1 MFYEIFR
8 FEIKRA
14 LHRPAIYI
22 YWGIMFLIAFAI
34 INAAGGALKSINIQM
49 AGDNVGINSPFVIDM
64 IMRAFSYLGI
74 FLVAAI
80 NANVV
85 LKDYQHNTLE
95 LIYSTPLKKFNYLFG
110 RFCAAYVLSI
120 LAFTGIGLGFYI
132 GTLMPYLNQASFGP
146 NEWATYIYPYLSRI
160 LPNIFFVSAIF
171 FSLSI
176 LLRSVVINWI
186 SILALYIL
194 YGVSMSLLKDL
205 ESQTLAAILDPF
217 GIASSLVV
225 TTNVSAADMNKMGA
239 KLVDVFLYNRLLW
252 VGFGL
257 LLMVFTYFRFR
268 FNYNLRQIKLGKKD
282 NKQTTDASS
291 EELASIEAKERPS
304 VSLVRNNWK
313 SLLQLI
319 RFETS
324 KLFGNAYFWL
334 ISLIMII
341 FMFVASK
348 SIGKMYDTNT
358 YPVTYQVLGILG
370 GSIQLFI
377 FIFVLLFS
385 GEMMWRDR
393 DRKIHEIFY
402 TYPIPR
408 WVSFASKF
416 VALAA
421 GIVFIK
427 LILILCGVTVQTMA
441 GYYNYELG
449 LYFTSEFGI
458 NFVNTL
464 LLMVLAFLIHIVVN
478 NKYMGYVFIVLYWV
492 VKKYFIGIILKHPLL
507 IYGAGPGVSYSDMNG
522 FGFDLLP
529 YWIFKFYWVLI
540 AAALLILGNQLLVS
554 QTESHWRTR
563 LELLKQRIKGY
574 SAKGMITLAVGAL
587 LIGSY
592 IFYNTNIKGDFK
604 TPYERELETVRY
616 EQEFKKYEN
625 IAQPKITD
633 VYLEAD
639 LFPENGDFLAEG
651 IYTMQNLTSSPM
663 DIVYINS
670 NKFIKSLKLD
680 RKAKLIASD
689 ENFNVEIYKLD
700 EPLKANEQLKL
711 NFQFEGYND
720 GFSLNG
726 ANNICRKNGTF
737 LYNSLFPSI
746 GYKAGGEISDKRTR
760 EKHNLPERE
769 IVKKIDDPTG
779 IQRNLISDDAHF
791 INFEAVVSTSADQTA
806 LTPGKLVKSWKKD
819 DRNYFHYKSEHPMIH
834 YYAILSGKYEVKTD
848 EWKDENGNTVDLS
861 IYYHKGH
868 EYNLDNMMNGVK
880 VSLDTYTKCY
890 SPYQFDQLRIVEFPR
905 YSSYA
910 QSFPN
915 MIPFSEGIGFIADL
929 RDLNKEGVSNDQK
942 IMDYPFFV
950 TAHEMAHQWWAHQ
963 VVAADVEGSQ
973 MLMEAITQY
982 SALQCMGTYFDEERM
997 NKFFKNEMFKY
1008 VSSRQKESR
1017 GERPLAKVA
1026 PYQQST
1032 FYQKGALAMNALGN
1046 YLGKD
1051 KFMNILSGFLKDY
1064 AFKGA
1069 PYPTTTDLIDR
1080 IKTETPDSLQY
1091 FVEDVLEKITMYK
1104 TNVDSVTYTR
1114 NKDFTYT
1121 VDAVIDVKKFYVDAK
1136 GNESETPCNDYIE
1149 IAAMNSKKKELFN
1162 EKLKLKSG
1170 KNKVQFKVKRKPNT
1184 LMVDP
1189 GYMLVTKDWMRLP
1202 KEIIKKKKV

>member
-8 FEIKRA
+8 FEIKRG
-14 LHRPAIYI
+14 LQRPAIYI
-22 YWGIMFLIAFAI
+22 YWCILFLIAFAI
-34 INAAGGALKSINIQM
+34 INAAGGALKSINIQI
-49 AGDNVGINSPFVIDM
+49 AGDNVGINSPFVFDM
-64 IMRAFSYLGI
+64 IMRTFSYLGI

-85 LKDYQHNTLE
+85 LKDYQHNTME
-95 LIYSTPLKKFNYLFG
+95 LMYSTPLKKFNYLFG
-110 RFCAAYVLSI
+110 RFCAAYLLSV
-120 LAFTGIGLGFYI
+120 LAFSGIGLGFYI
-132 GTLMPYLNQASFGP
+132 GTLMPYLNQGSFGP
-146 NEWATYIYPYLSRI
+146 NEWSTYIYPYLSRI
-160 LPNIFFVSAIF
+160 LPNVFFVSAIF

-194 YGVSMSLLKDL
+194 YGISMNLLKDL
-205 ESQTLAAILDPF
+205 ESQTLAALLDPF

-225 TTNVSAADMNKMGA
+225 TTNISAADMNKTGA

-252 VGFGL
+252 VGSGV
-257 LLMVFTYFRFR
+257 LLMIFTYFRFR
-268 FNYNLRQIKLGKKD
+268 FNYKLRQIKLSKKN
-282 NKQTTDASS
+282 NKQITDVSS
-291 EELASIEAKERPS
+291 EELTNREIKESPS
-304 VSLVRNNWK
+304 VSLVPNNWE
-313 SLLQLI
+313 SLLHLI

-334 ISLIMII
+334 ISFIMIV
-341 FMFVASK
+341 FLFVASK
-348 SIGKMYDTNT
+348 GIGKMYDTNT
-358 YPVTYQVLGILG
+358 YPVTYQVLGTLG
-370 GSIQLFI
+370 GSINLFI
-377 FIFVLLFS
+377 FIIVLLFS

-393 DRKIHEIFY
+393 DKKVHEIVY
-402 TYPIPR
+402 TYPIPC

-416 VALAA
+416 VALTAA
-421 GIVFIK
+421 IAFLK
-427 LILILCGVTVQTMA
+427 LIMILCGVIVQTMA
-441 GYYNYELG
+441 GYYKYELG
-449 LYFTSEFGI
+449 LYFASEFAI

-464 LLMVLAFLIHIVVN
+464 LLMILAFLIHIVVN
-478 NKYMGYVFIVLYWV
+478 NKYMGYVFIALYWV
-492 VKKYFIGIILKHPLL
+492 VNKYFIASILKHPLL
-507 IYGAGPGVSYSDMNG
+507 IYGTGPGVSYSDMNG
-522 FGFDLLP
+522 FGFGLFP
-529 YWIFKFYWVLI
+529 YWIFKFYWLLI
-540 AAALLILGNQLLVS
+540 AAVLLILGNQLLVN

-563 LELLKQRIKGY
+563 LELLKQRVMGY
-574 SAKGMITLAVGAL
+574 PAKGMIILAVVAL

-592 IFYNTNIKGDFK
+592 IFYNTNIKVEFK
-604 TPYERELETVRY
+604 TPYERELEAVRY
-616 EQEFKKYEN
+616 ENDFKKYEK
-625 IAQPKITD
+625 IDQPKITD
-633 VYLEAD
+633 VYLNAD
-639 LFPENGDFLAEG
+639 LYPENGDFMAEG
-651 IYTMQNLTSSPM
+651 IYTIQNQTSSPM
-663 DIVYINS
+663 DIIYINS

-680 RKAKLIASD
+680 RKAELITKD
-689 ENFNVEIYKLD
+689 DNFNVEIYKLN
-700 EPLKANEQLKL
+700 EPLQANEKLKL
-711 NFQFEGYND
+711 SFQFEGYND
-720 GFSLNG
+720 GFTLKG

-760 EKHNLPERE
+760 AKHDLPKRE
-769 IVKKIDDPTG
+769 IVKSIDDPKG
-779 IQRNLISDDAHF
+779 INRHFISDDSHF
-791 INFEAVVSTSADQTA
+791 INFEAIVSTSDDQTA
-806 LTPGKLVKSWKKD
+806 LTPGKLVKSWKES

-834 YYAILSGKYEVKTD
+834 YYAILSGRYQVKTD
-848 EWKDENGNTVDLS
+848 KWKDENGKTVDLS

-880 VSLDTYTKCY
+880 VSLNTYTKYY

-929 RDLNKEGVSNDQK
+929 RDLNKEGVSDDKK

-963 VVAADVEGSQ
+963 VAAADVEGSQ
-973 MLMEAITQY
+973 MLMESITQY
-982 SALQCMGTYFDEERM
+982 SALQCMETYFDQKRM

-1008 VSSRQKESR
+1008 VSSRKNESR

-1051 KFMNILSGFLKDY
+1051 KFMNILSGFLKEY

-1069 PYPTTTDLIDR
+1069 PYPTTTDLIER
-1080 IKTETPDSLQY
+1080 IKSETPDSLQY

-1104 TNVDSVTYTR
+1104 TKVDSVTYTR

-1121 VDAVIDVKKFYVDAK
+1121 VDAVIDVKKYYLDAK
-1136 GNESETPCNDYIE
+1136 GDETETPCNDYIE
-1149 IAAMNSKKKELFN
+1149 IAAFNSKKKELYN
-1162 EKLKLKSG
+1162 EKMKLQSG
-1170 KNKVQFKVKRKPNT
+1170 KNKLQFTVKRKPST

-1189 GYMLVTKDWMRLP
+1189 GYMLVTKDWMRMP
-1202 KEIIKKKKV
+1202 TEIIKKKKV